1 MGYRHAM
8 EYFSAIKRYEVLT
21 AATTRISLKTTTQS
35 ERSPSHTSHIL
46 YDSTRAE
53 CPNRSCGETERRL
66 VVAGDRGEV
75 TVESHSLI
83 GPGCSCE
90 VMKMFQSYLE
100 MLVAQLHERTKA
112 AEGYNLKT
120 VHFVFMN
127 FTSIK
132 KSISS
137 SVSLP
142 YFKCSV
148 AMATMLG
155 NTDGEHLRYG
165 RRFTRQC

>member
-53 CPNRSCGETERRL
+53 CPNRSCGEAERRL

-100 MLVAQLHERTKA
+100 MLVAQLHECTKA

-155 NTDGEHLRYG
+155 NTDGEHLR
-165 RRFTRQC
+165 